1 MNFAVCGG
9 GRMRKIL
16 LQLALLLP
24 FLLSPP
30 ADHASWAQGASVT
43 GATMTWY
50 GVYTVASST
59 NVSATK
65 TVSKGITPPSANNDH
80 ITLSTKDTI
89 RVGYGYRLIGS
100 PPTAEV
106 ALTYRT
112 IFPDGRYQDNIYD
125 GLAINRQ
132 DLFIGQLIDPDGA
145 TGTYTLQLWHN
156 SGMLL
161 EKSFVVSKP

>member
-1 MNFAVCGG
+1 
-9 GRMRKIL
+9 MRKIL
-16 LQLALLLP
+16 LQLALFLPALLMP
-24 FLLSPP
+24 LSNG
-30 ADHASWAQGASVT
+30 ASWAQGANVT
-43 GATMTWY
+43 GATLTWY

-65 TVSKGITPPSANNDH
+65 TVSKGVTPPSVNNDH
-80 ITLSTKDTI
+80 VTLSTKDTI
-89 RVGYGYRLIGS
+89 RVGYGYRLIGN

-132 DLFIGQLIDPDGA
+132 DLFIGQLLDPDSA

-161 EKSFVVSKP
+161 EKSFIVSKP

>member
-1 MNFAVCGG
+1 
-9 GRMRKIL
+9 MRKIL
-16 LQLALLLP
+16 LGFAFLLT
-24 FLLSPP
+24 FLLSPLCG
-30 ADHASWAQGASVT
+30 HESWAQSVT

-59 NVSATK
+59 DVSPTK
-65 TVSKGITPPSANNDH
+65 TVSKGITPPAANNDH
-80 ITLSTKDTI
+80 VSLGQKDNI

-100 PPTAEV
+100 PGTAEV

-132 DLFIGQLIDPDGA
+132 DLFIGQILDPDSA

-161 EKSFVVSKP
+161 EKSFIISKP

>member
-1 MNFAVCGG
+1 
-9 GRMRKIL
+9 MRKIL
-16 LQLALLLP
+16 LRFAFLLP
-24 FLLSPP
+24 LFLSPLSI
-30 ADHASWAQGASVT
+30 HEGWAQTVT
-43 GATMTWY
+43 GATLTWY

-59 NVSATK
+59 DVSPTK
-65 TVSKGITPPSANNDH
+65 TVSKGITPPAVNNDH
-80 ITLSTKDTI
+80 VTLGKDTI

-100 PPTAEV
+100 PPTGEV

-132 DLFIGQLIDPDGA
+132 DLFIGQILDPDSA

-161 EKSFVVSKP
+161 EKSFNISKP